1 MDPTSITAIAA
12 IVTSAFSLG
21 LQLVQSYKLIK
32 VKSSC
37 CEMEM
42 KSELTSSS
50 SSTSSSTTKDEA
62 FNENDVKIESSPDSA
77 NEEEQ
82 EQEEDQ
88 SEILNSNFS
97 IDSK

>member
-37 CEMEM
+37 CEVEM
-42 KSELTSSS
+42 KSELSSS

-62 FNENDVKIESSPDSA
+62 FNENDIKVESETSPDSA

-82 EQEEDQ
+82 EEET
-88 SEILNSNFS
+88 LRSNFS
-97 IDSK
+97 TDST

>member
-50 SSTSSSTTKDEA
+50 SSTSSSTKDEA

>member
-12 IVTSAFSLG
+12 IVTSAFTLG

-42 KSELTSSS
+42 KSELSSSSSSS
-50 SSTSSSTTKDEA
+50 SSTTLEQTL
-62 FNENDVKIESSPDSA
+62 NEDDIKIDSA
-77 NEEEQ
+77 NEE

-88 SEILNSNFS
+88 SEILNNFS